1 MDCSDDDSQEGDD
14 SDSNNEGINIQDNGE
29 EGYVNKVLAIRWNE
43 GLWRLE
49 HRVEWQGYE
58 NDEYWHP
65 HEDIA
70 SYPTEHGEQKYF

>member
-29 EGYVNKVLAIRWNE
+29 GYVNQVLAIRWNE
-43 GLWRLE
+43 SLWRLE

-58 NDEYWHP
+58 NKEYWHP